1 MHKMTRWGTRSTALI
16 GAVLCAAATWEIPA
30 AVADGATTVV
40 LDWRMRRCDFSA
52 VTTTPMVPRTGLA
65 TGTVLV
71 RSTGSNAVAEVHLV
85 DPPEPGTHFDVGLIQ
100 EPRPAAGGCGP
111 GDPGTA
117 FAGLDT
123 DAAGSG
129 TVTVQDAIRPG
140 TKGVWVIVE
149 RPDPH
154 SQTPAE
160 FYTSEFLAP
169 V

>member
-1 MHKMTRWGTRSTALI
+1 
-16 GAVLCAAATWEIPA
+16 
-30 AVADGATTVV
+30 
-40 LDWRMRRCDFSA
+40 
-52 VTTTPMVPRTGLA
+52 
-65 TGTVLV
+65 
-71 RSTGSNAVAEVHLV
+71 
-85 DPPEPGTHFDVGLIQ
+85 
-100 EPRPAAGGCGP
+100 
-111 GDPGTA
+111 
-117 FAGLDT
+117 LDT